1 MTEVKSEE
9 VHRVVQSVHPETASL
24 GRQAQEGEVDRHLC
38 HGAAQGDGGQVLSVV
53 NTLQYSTGNLQF
65 STTAE

>member
-38 HGAAQGDGGQVLSVV
+38 HGAAQGD
-53 NTLQYSTGNLQF
+53 
-65 STTAE
+65 

>member
-9 VHRVVQSVHPETASL
+9 VHRVVQSVHPETTSL
-24 GRQAQEGEVDRHLC
+24 GSQAQEGEVDSHLR

-53 NTLQYSTGNLQF
+53 NTLQY
-65 STTAE
+65 AV